1 MNESTVQYNITVQ
14 KSGYMYKNLS
24 VSIPPMTIKNNKI
37 VQQVMLDKIKI
48 GYSQVIRN
56 IYFDFGT
63 ARLKSTSN
71 PELNKLLKV
80 LEENPRYI
88 IEISGHTDNVGGAN
102 FNLWLSERRAKAIVD
117 YMVRKRQND
126 GRFIVEGYGE
136 RRPLASNDDEVLG
149 RELNRRVEFKVLRF
163 KQ

>member
-1 MNESTVQYNITVQ
+1 MHRCSKSESQ
-14 KSGYMYKNLS
+14 KSGYMYKN
-24 VSIPPMTIKNNKI
+24 VAISIPPMSTKSNKLAKQI
-37 VQQVMLDKIKI
+37 VLDKIKV

-80 LEENPRYI
+80 IQENPRYV
-88 IEISGHTDNVGGAN
+88 IEISGHTDNVGGKE
-102 FNLWLSERRAKAIVD
+102 FNQWLSKRRAQAIVD
-117 YMVRKRQND
+117 YMVKKGQNS
-126 GRFIVEGYGE
+126 GRFLAEGYGE
-136 RRPLASNDDEVLG
+136 ERPLASNDDEEWG
-149 RELNRRVEFKVLRF
+149 REYNRRVEFKVLQF